1 MLFRSGIAICD
12 KTSLEAAAEALLAK
26 GVKNIFITLGK
37 NGVYCTDG
45 KKAFYEPVIEGK
57 LVNTTGAGDAF
68 IAALAYAYTQNLSL
82 QDSARLAAAASSIA
96 IESKQTI
103 NPQLS
108 IAEAAARANIVL

>member
-1 MLFRSGIAICD
+1 MKYTIVLFFSILSFVAQ
-12 KTSLEAAAEALLAK
+12 A
-26 GVKNIFITLGK
+26 
-37 NGVYCTDG
+37 
-45 KKAFYEPVIEGK
+45 
-57 LVNTTGAGDAF
+57 
-68 IAALAYAYTQNLSL
+68 QNLSL